1 MRRKPILT
9 DEQWSKI
16 EELLPKLTSRGRP
29 WRDSRQ
35 TLEGILWVLKT
46 GARWRDLPDD
56 LPSPATCWRRLRQWE
71 QDGTWEMI
79 WRQFLGQL
87 DRRGWLDWEETFA
100 DASFFAAKKGAT
112 ASGSPSG
119 ARERSVWWWSTAR
132 VFFSEQP
139 YTPPRRRSRSSSR
152 RR

>member
-1 MRRKPILT
+1 MRRKPMLT
-9 DEQWSKI
+9 DEQWGQI
-16 EELLPKLTSRGRP
+16 EALLPKLNSRGRP
-29 WRDSRQ
+29 WRDSRE

-46 GARWRDLPDD
+46 GARWRDLPED
-56 LPSPATCWRRLRQWE
+56 LPSPATCWRRLRKWE
-71 QDGTWEMI
+71 EDGTWELV

-100 DASFFAAKKGAT
+100 DASFFAAKKEAT

-119 ARERSVWWWSTAR
+119 ERERSAWWWSTAR

-139 YTPPRRRSRSSSR
+139 FTPPRRRSRTSSKR
-152 RR
+152 R